1 MDGHP
6 KLLWKQLSNQTQTQ
20 IKMKVFKIK
29 GSTEG
34 MLISVGIVAL
44 SAKEAVDQFKYKV
57 GEIVHQVDC
66 LGKATASALQGEVVY
81 L

>member
-1 MDGHP
+1 MKDFAS
-6 KLLWKQLSNQTQTQ
+6 KSSITIQFTQTQ

>member
-1 MDGHP
+1 MGGHP
-6 KLLWKQLSNQTQTQ
+6 KPLWKQSSNQQTQ

-44 SAKEAVDQFKYKV
+44 SAREAVIQFKYKV

-66 LGKATASALQGEVVY
+66 LGKATATALQGEVVY